1 MKKIRERKMYDFIPK
16 IAGGEKLKITSR
28 VSPPP
33 YAVTIE
39 RRITPKRS
47 VFLRMAIIA
56 PEIENAMEPSIS
68 INVAKN
74 SIN

>member
-1 MKKIRERKMYDFIPK
+1 MRRYDFIPK

-33 YAVTIE
+33 CAVKIE

-47 VFLRMAIIA
+47 VFLLIATIA
-56 PEIENAMEPSIS
+56 PEIEKAITPIIS
-68 INVAKN
+68 IIVAN
-74 SIN
+74 NPIPSHL